1 MNNFRKNNYEVA
13 IDKLYEDNDA
23 LHRTIEEQSKTI
35 DRLEKEL
42 ATKVLANAHTFTYYG
57 YTLYDL
63 FLLADVCKSQHIHPE
78 DIRKN
83 TINLKIAYTYMS
95 ERLHRA
101 IDDAVSE
108 LEPTCNA
115 MEQFRSSL

>member
-1 MNNFRKNNYEVA
+1 
-13 IDKLYEDNDA
+13 
-23 LHRTIEEQSKTI
+23 
-35 DRLEKEL
+35 
-42 ATKVLANAHTFTYYG
+42 
-57 YTLYDL
+57 
-63 FLLADVCKSQHIHPE
+63 LADVCKSQHIHPE

-115 MEQFRSSL
+115 ME